1 MSDRAVLTD
10 RGYQPYRGPRLGTSR
25 AVRAIIR
32 DGIRR
37 TLGLRRKARRKVLPW
52 LMIGMMWLTM
62 FVILLIVWFQ
72 DRIDFDLLGNHYTTF
87 LGAVALYGL
96 ILTSYAAPEL
106 LVPDR
111 KSGVLN
117 IYFSRPLRVGHYLL
131 AKGGALAAV
140 ILGFW
145 IIPLY
150 IYHLGLG
157 FLSEDGFASYLG
169 AHINELWRIPAT
181 AACYLLMYGS
191 VALLCTALLKRVGI
205 AAVACVI
212 VFFVFNIAA
221 TIAVSFSETTAR
233 WLSLLAFEQHV
244 TNLRN
249 WIFGQEGTDLL
260 QRVGF
265 DPWVSGLVM
274 FIVVVISGFLIKLT
288 YRKQV

>member
-72 DRIDFDLLGNHYTTF
+72 GTIDVNFLDNPYTAF

-111 KSGVLN
+111 KSGALN

-150 IYHLGLG
+150 VYHLGLA
-157 FLSEDGFASYLG
+157 FLSENGFASYLG
-169 AHINELWRIPAT
+169 SHINELWRIPAT
-181 AACYLLMYGS
+181 AVCYLLMYGS

-205 AAVACVI
+205 AAGACII
-212 VFFVFNIAA
+212 VFFAFNIAA
-221 TIAVSFSETTAR
+221 NIAMVFSETTAR

-265 DPWVSGLVM
+265 DPWVSALVM
-274 FIVVVISGFLIKLT
+274 FIVVVTSGFLIKLT